1 MSSSATACAFSI
13 TQPARQLAIG
23 TRRPFQRGAMALSS
37 AKTHWSPSRRTKVTP
52 SAPLTS
58 RATDTSWRT
67 TSSNVS
73 GVDPL
78 IRRSVDPL
86 IQPSIVSAPAA
97 QRQCG
102 SGVRAS
108 SRRTRRSSKPSY
120 SGQEAPHTARVLTVG
135 ITVSVREVCLLGQDL
150 QPHPDESGDQEDER
164 QPGGQQERVAGEHDQ
179 NSEEDRVA
187 TEAVHAARDQAR
199 TRSFLDSDP
208 PRCAELE
215 LSHHEEGDASEQHRH
230 PEHRPA
236 HDRWRLDHVARRQ
249 RFGPCRRH
257 HRLTGQEEHEDHTQR
272 VSQLLLPACR
282 PEEPYSPA
290 AIPPTLPP

>member
-13 TQPARQLAIG
+13 TQPARQVAIG

-37 AKTHWSPSRRTKVTP
+37 AKAHWSPSRRTKVTP

-78 IRRSVDPL
+78 I
-86 IQPSIVSAPAA
+86 QPSIVSAPAA

-108 SRRTRRSSKPSY
+108 SRRARRSSKPSY

-135 ITVSVREVCLLGQDL
+135 ITVSVREVCLLRQDL

-164 QPGGQQERVAGEHDQ
+164 QPGRQEERVAGEHDQ
-179 NSEEDRVA
+179 DGEEDRVA

-208 PRCAELE
+208 PPCAELE
-215 LSHHEEGDASEQHRH
+215 LSHHREGDAPEQQ
-230 PEHRPA
+230 PPPQHRPA
-236 HDRWRLDHVARRQ
+236 
-249 RFGPCRRH
+249 
-257 HRLTGQEEHEDHTQR
+257 
-272 VSQLLLPACR
+272 
-282 PEEPYSPA
+282 
-290 AIPPTLPP
+290 